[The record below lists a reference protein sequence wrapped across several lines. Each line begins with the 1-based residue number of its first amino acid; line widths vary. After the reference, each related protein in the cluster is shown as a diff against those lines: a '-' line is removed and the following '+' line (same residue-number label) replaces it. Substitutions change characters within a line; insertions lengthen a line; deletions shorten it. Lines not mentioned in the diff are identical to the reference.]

1 MENNQNLEQ
10 QLSQYRY
17 IKEQK
22 DMFQGQFEII
32 NASLGNLYTT
42 KLTLDNLKE
51 GVNDDDEILVPI
63 GGLVSIKATLKDTKK
78 VLVYVKNDT
87 VIEILKPIK
96 SNLVFESSKA
106 RFINNCLKL
115 GTEGIAGFPILKGQ
129 GPAIECAEALPC
141 YTHDRGPCCIL
152 DLRYSFRR
160 TYGRGR
166 SKPRCGRPRSCNSP
180 GDGIL
185 NRG

>member
-51 GVNDDDEILVPI
+51 GVSADDEILVPI
-63 GGLVSIKATLKDTKK
+63 GGLVSLKATLKDTNK

-87 VIEILKPIK
+87 IIEKT
-96 SNLVFESSKA
+96 VE
-106 RFINNCLKL
+106 
-115 GTEGIAGFPILKGQ
+115 E
-129 GPAIECAEALPC
+129 AIEFITKLIDQHKTQLKFLQE
-141 YTHDRGPCCIL
+141 RIFNL
-152 DLRYSFRR
+152 DLSLQSMSQ
-160 TYGRGR
+160 T
-166 SKPRCGRPRSCNSP
+166 
-180 GDGIL
+180 L
-185 NRG
+185 QNRMTQQ